1 MGLRL
6 AKRTSKNL
14 MSKVLLPRLNLF
26 AAPAIGVLGGT
37 ATFSVATG
45 SATGVACGV
54 LLAGL
59 GIAAG
64 RLAWRAERHASQEVR
79 HFLQAQHTFSARLAP
94 VWSGQIEASR
104 SQMESAIAALTV
116 RFAGIV
122 DKLDKTL
129 RPAGN
134 PSAASDGDA
143 AAAVYAKSQEQ
154 LQTVV
159 ASLRDAMNSKAE
171 MLAKVQGLQ
180 GFVAELQDMA
190 EAVSRIAQQ
199 TNLLAINATIEAAHA
214 GENGRGFATVA
225 QEVRSLSKT
234 SGETGR
240 LIAGKIE
247 VINAAIASTRSA
259 AEESGRQETQA
270 MADSESR
277 IRGVLA
283 DFGGLTNSLADSAE
297 QLRSQSRGIQT
308 EVHEALVQ
316 LQFQDRVS
324 QILGHVRTN
333 IERLPEVVQGH
344 CANCERDGELQPLQ
358 ADGLLCELE
367 ATYAMADER
376 DTHQGGKAPADKA
389 PHDEITFF

>member
-1 MGLRL
+1 MR
-6 AKRTSKNL
+6 KND
-14 MSKVLLPRLNLF
+14 KPRLTLL
-26 AAPAIGVLGGT
+26 AAPVIGVLGG
-37 ATFSVATG
+37 AAVFAVATS
-45 SATGVACGV
+45 SATGVACAV
-54 LLAGL
+54 VLAGL
-59 GIAAG
+59 GLAAG
-64 RLAWRAERHASQEVR
+64 QLAWRAERHNAQQIR
-79 HFLQAQHTFSARLAP
+79 HFLQGQHTFSARLAP

-122 DKLDKTL
+122 DKLDETL
-129 RPAGN
+129 RRAGTKTTGT
-134 PSAASDGDA
+134 DGDA
-143 AAAVYAKSQEQ
+143 AAAVYAKSQQQ

-171 MLAKVQGLQ
+171 MLTKVQGLQ

-199 TNLLAINATIEAAHA
+199 TNLLAINAAIEAAHA

-240 LIAGKIE
+240 LIASKIQL
-247 VINAAIASTRSA
+247 INTAIASTRSA
-259 AEESGRQETQA
+259 AEASGRQETQA

-277 IRGVLA
+277 IRDVLA
-283 DFGGLTNSLADSAE
+283 DFGGLTTSLTDSAE
-297 QLRSQSRGIQT
+297 QLRSQSRGIQA

-324 QILGHVRTN
+324 QILSHVKTN
-333 IERLPEVVQGH
+333 IERLPDVVQDH
-344 CANCERDGELQPLQ
+344 CAACERDGGLQALQ
-358 ADGLLCELE
+358 ADGLLGELE

-376 DTHQGGKAPADKA
+376 DTHQGDKAPAAKA